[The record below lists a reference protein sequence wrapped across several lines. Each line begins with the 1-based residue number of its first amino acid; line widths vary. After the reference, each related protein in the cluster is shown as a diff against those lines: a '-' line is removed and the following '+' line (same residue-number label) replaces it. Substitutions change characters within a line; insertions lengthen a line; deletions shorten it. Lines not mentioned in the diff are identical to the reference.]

1 MGNAAG
7 HGGTFVLPWVQTETD
22 GVRGAAPA
30 MLCVGA
36 QWRWWGEALR
46 IGGAAGLLVL
56 DDMVGSSPGGQALR
70 ARAARSVRRLLGR
83 TGLEARTSGRQD
95 LSEPEEP
102 PRAGFTVTDGRH
114 RYSIGVTATAE
125 GGWLAVFTG
134 ILPPAGG
141 DLHVI
146 ECRCGELAEAW
157 AAARPRAVAPW
168 PGLAPDP
175 ASAMA
180 AGQATGAGADPAFI
194 PAGVICFT
202 SGTRIA
208 TPDGPRTIEMIRP
221 GDRISTKDDGAQEVL
236 WTGARRM
243 SGARLYA
250 LPHLRPVRIRAG
262 AMGEARPESDLIVSP
277 QHRMLVTGAQAQ
289 ALFNHDEVL
298 VAAADLIDDRTVL
311 TETAL
316 REVTYVHL
324 MTARHQIVWAN
335 GLETESFHPANTDLD
350 LIAPADR
357 AALLAAVPG
366 LDADRFR
373 YGGHARRNLSASEAA
388 ILRHGAH

>member
-1 MGNAAG
+1 MSNDAG
-7 HGGTFVLPWVQTETD
+7 RGGTFVLPWEQTEID

-30 MLCVGA
+30 TLGVGA

-46 IGGAAGLLVL
+46 VDGAAGPLVL
-56 DDMVGSSPGGQALR
+56 GDRLDGAVGTQALR
-70 ARAARSVRRLLGR
+70 ERAARSVRRLLGR
-83 TGLEARTSGRQD
+83 AGLQARASSREEAEED
-95 LSEPEEP
+95 EP
-102 PRAGFTVTDGRH
+102 PRLGFTVTDARH
-114 RYSIGVTATAE
+114 RYGVGVTAAAG
-125 GGWLAVFTG
+125 GGWLVVFGGAV
-134 ILPPAGG
+134 PPAGV

-146 ECRCGELAEAW
+146 ECGCGDLTG
-157 AAARPRAVAPW
+157 AAAAWPDRASARASAPAMAVD
-168 PGLAPDP
+168 GGTDP
-175 ASAMA
+175 ARIA
-180 AGQATGAGADPAFI
+180 
-194 PAGVICFT
+194 AGVICFT
-202 SGTRIA
+202 PGTRIS
-208 TPDGPRTIEMIRP
+208 TPEGARPIEMVRP

-236 WTGARRM
+236 WAGARRM

-262 AMGEARPESDLIVSP
+262 AMGEARPEGDLIVSP
-277 QHRMLVTGAQAQ
+277 QHRMLVTGAQAR

-298 VAAADLIDDRTVL
+298 VAASDLIDGTTIL

-316 REVTYVHL
+316 REVTYIHL

-350 LIAPADR
+350 LIAPDQR
-357 AALLAAVPG
+357 AALLAVVPG
-366 LDADRFR
+366 LDADPFR